1 MNLKLEQVLSPANC
15 VSAREEL
22 NLSQAKVASDTG
34 ISRPYLSQFES
45 GKRVLEDAKQQDLL
59 DYFGGHGWQPVVPDK
74 ESDNVSELLPYI
86 VRDGFIVPD
95 SISAEDVESILEE
108 YCDNAEKIE
117 RIRAV
122 SVERGSWS
130 GKIDTYHANENW
142 LAAMMLAAR
151 QFTIIQLLHGKLEA
165 GGEFVEQDRAAITTV
180 GEYGDDMFY
189 RGFVKGEGM
198 DFRV

>member
-1 MNLKLEQVLSPANC
+1 MNMKITQILSPAQC

-22 NLSQAKVASDTG
+22 NLSQAKLASESG
-34 ISRPYLSQFES
+34 VSRPYLSQFER
-45 GKRVLEDAKQQDLL
+45 GKRILEDKEQEALLNYFLEQGWEQPLPESQDAP
-59 DYFGGHGWQPVVPDK
+59 YEP
-74 ESDNVSELLPYI
+74 LPYV
-86 VRDGFIVPD
+86 VRDGFVVPD
-95 SISAEDVESILEE
+95 SINGEDVESILEE
-108 YCDNAEKIE
+108 YCSNAQRIE
-117 RIRAV
+117 RIRAMD
-122 SVERGSWS
+122 VERGSWS

-151 QFTIIQLLHGKLEA
+151 QFTIIQLLHGKLDA